1 MASFYMNAM
10 DDIRTHDITGDRFG
24 HLTAIR
30 YDHKSKYR
38 AYWLCRCDCGK
49 DCIVA
54 RQNLVSGKT
63 QSCGHLRGTSENM
76 TRGKFREKVEL
87 TPQQKAWIVKHY
99 LHTKNDEIKERFG
112 LTDGTLH
119 RFARANG
126 LKKSP
131 QFVRRCQE
139 EATRKAYESHRRNG
153 TFPPKGYRIPN
164 SGEGT
169 FKPGTP
175 RKETPKQK
183 EQRIGK
189 ATATMK
195 EIRMRERARI
205 RLGFPQ
211 RTKLRLKLEPD
222 TKKRISFRH
231 NLRLRGYHVER
242 GSDVAYYD
250 EHTKRSERIE
260 NRKAGDR
267 DYIWFT
273 FKPMAARS

>member
-1 MASFYMNAM
+1 ME
-10 DDIRTHDITGDRFG
+10 DKRTHDITGDRFG

-30 YDHKSKYR
+30 YDHKGNYR
-38 AYWLCRCDCGK
+38 TYWLCRCDCGK
-49 DCIVA
+49 DCVVS

-63 QSCGHLRGTSENM
+63 LSCGHLRGSSERM
-76 TRGKFREKVEL
+76 TRGKFRKVEL
-87 TPQQKAWIVKHY
+87 TPQQKAWIIKHFR
-99 LHTKNDEIKERFG
+99 HTKNDEIKAKFG

-119 RFARANG
+119 RFAREHG
-126 LKKSP
+126 LTKST
-131 QFVRRCQE
+131 QFVRKCQ
-139 EATRKAYESHRRNG
+139 AASARAAYESHLRNG
-153 TFPPKGYRIPN
+153 TFPPKGYQIPN
-164 SGEGT
+164 SAEGG
-169 FKPGTP
+169 FKPGEP

-183 EQRIGK
+183 AQRIGR

-211 RTKLRLKLEPD
+211 RTKLNIKLEPD
-222 TKKRISFRH
+222 SKKRISFRH

-242 GSDVAYYD
+242 GSNVAYWD

-273 FKPMAARS
+273 FKPLAARS